1 MISEAAATYL
11 PDYQVIK
18 FKSLFQ
24 PFADPENLR
33 GFETPQ
39 EAAFFIHE
47 WLHFLHNIST
57 YHGITAYSYT
67 ILLWSNVRTY
77 IHDTLPETNIE
88 HLADIHKQLM
98 HRLNARTPKI
108 NNIPQD
114 TPSSSIK
121 LLSYSLRSWFI
132 DNDDRYKCTEIIC
145 SAEISNIQESTSTIL
160 IGSHEIVESVAFL
173 LEERYLIKNKELTS
187 ASAIPYHLVNKLA
200 SLIAPG
206 LTKEVVLKCALLS
219 LQHLDPPEWLP
230 DLLKTAQKVHDQD
243 SDPDPIITKIAMDH
257 LKLNEAAIA
266 NNIDFLDGL
275 FSSDEPA
282 ARAVKYATGKMRVNL
297 NQRLVDPFFEI
308 SLIDNIASEGTA
320 AIFMSLERHG
330 TGFLIQERS
339 GDAEKILKDLMYD
352 ISLVDQVDAEL
363 SFGRRVALASFL
375 YTFSFL
381 KTNSKN
387 IEHPEKLI
395 CPFYTCCNNKLR
407 IESAITCKA
416 RPWISQYLA
425 LENMCYFGRAV
436 LNTAGRARA
445 EGDQP

>member
-24 PFADPENLR
+24 PFADPENLK

-39 EAAFFIHE
+39 EVAFFIHE

-57 YHGITAYSYT
+57 YHGITAYSHS
-67 ILLWSNVRTY
+67 LVLWSNVRTY
-77 IHDTLPETNIE
+77 IHDTLPKPNTE
-88 HLADIHKQLM
+88 HLADIHKHLM
-98 HRLNARTPKI
+98 HRLNARTPKT

-114 TPSSSIK
+114 TPSSEIK
-121 LLSYSLRSWFI
+121 LLSYSPRSWSI

-145 SAEISNIQESTSTIL
+145 NVEITKIQESTSTIL
-160 IGSHEIVESVAFL
+160 IGSHEIIESVTFL
-173 LEERYLIKNKELTS
+173 LEERYLIKNKELIF
-187 ASAIPYHLVNKLA
+187 ASPVPYHLVNKLA
-200 SLIAPG
+200 SLIAPD

-219 LQHLDPPEWLP
+219 LQHLDPPAWLP
-230 DLLKTAQKVHDQD
+230 DLLKIAQEAYDKDL
-243 SDPDPIITKIAMDH
+243 DPNQIITKIAMDH
-257 LKLNEAAIA
+257 LKLNEGAI
-266 NNIDFLDGL
+266 NNQIDFLDG
-275 FSSDEPA
+275 FFPSDEPV

-308 SLIDNIASEGTA
+308 SLIDNIASEGKIA
-320 AIFMSLERHG
+320 LFMSLERHG

-339 GDAEKILKDLMYD
+339 GDPEKILKDLMYD
-352 ISLVDQVDAEL
+352 ISLVDQVDPEL
-363 SFGRRVALASFL
+363 SYGRRVALASFL

-381 KTNSKN
+381 KIDSKD

-395 CPFYTCCNNKLR
+395 CPFYSCCSNKLR
-407 IESAITCKA
+407 RDSAITCKT

-436 LNTAGRARA
+436 LNNTGRARSQS
-445 EGDQP
+445 DQP

>member
-1 MISEAAATYL
+1 MSSEAAATYL

-39 EAAFFIHE
+39 EVAFFIHE
-47 WLHFLHNIST
+47 WIHFLHNIST
-57 YHGITAYSYT
+57 YHGITAYSHT

-77 IHDTLPETNIE
+77 IHDTLPASNIE
-88 HLADIHKQLM
+88 HLTDIHKQLL

-108 NNIPQD
+108 NNIPQNV
-114 TPSSSIK
+114 SSSDIK
-121 LLSYSLRSWFI
+121 LLSYSLKSWFI

-145 SAEISNIQESTSTIL
+145 NAEISNAQESTSTIL

-173 LEERYLIKNKELTS
+173 LEERYLIKKRELTS
-187 ASAIPYHLVNKLA
+187 ASPIPYHLVNKLA
-200 SLIAPG
+200 SLTAPD
-206 LTKEVVLKCALLS
+206 LNKEVVLKCALLA
-219 LQHLDPPEWLP
+219 LQHIDPPEWLP
-230 DLLKTAQKVHDQD
+230 DLLKTAQKAYEEDL
-243 SDPDPIITKIAMDH
+243 DPDQIITKKAIDH
-257 LKLNEAAIA
+257 LKLHEGAIA
-266 NNIDFLDGL
+266 NNIDFLDSL
-275 FSSDEPA
+275 FSSDEPV
-282 ARAVKYATGKMRVNL
+282 ARAVKYATGKMRINL

-308 SLIDNIASEGTA
+308 SLIDNFASQGKA
-320 AIFMSLERHG
+320 AIFMSLEKHG

-339 GDAEKILKDLMYD
+339 GDAEKILKDLTYN
-352 ISLVDQVDAEL
+352 ISIADKVDTKL
-363 SFGRRVALASFL
+363 SYGRRVALASFL

-381 KTNSKN
+381 KTNSKD

-395 CPFYTCCNNKLR
+395 CPFYTCCSNKLR
-407 IESAITCKA
+407 RESAITCKT

-436 LNTAGRARA
+436 LNNTGRARV
-445 EGDQP
+445 ESDQL